1 MYLKML
7 HINSSSNEKHPLT
20 VVEDIFDNIHII
32 SKHFEDILCHLH
44 QSWVLPF
51 RTNPRKQNIVLNEK
65 IVHKAEQESCDW
77 LGINHKMT
85 AQSEQPVTEFLLN
98 IPYYIFKV
106 FCTHGHHFFQNNPS
120 QIMVKGSIE
129 SGRAECGRPIHK
141 SWKHRQTCSQ
151 LLSIERVP
159 ILSDRCGPA
168 QQWTAGSPRMSA

>member
-1 MYLKML
+1 
-7 HINSSSNEKHPLT
+7 
-20 VVEDIFDNIHII
+20 
-32 SKHFEDILCHLH
+32 
-44 QSWVLPF
+44 
-51 RTNPRKQNIVLNEK
+51 
-65 IVHKAEQESCDW
+65 
-77 LGINHKMT
+77 MT

-98 IPYYIFKV
+98 SPYYIFKV